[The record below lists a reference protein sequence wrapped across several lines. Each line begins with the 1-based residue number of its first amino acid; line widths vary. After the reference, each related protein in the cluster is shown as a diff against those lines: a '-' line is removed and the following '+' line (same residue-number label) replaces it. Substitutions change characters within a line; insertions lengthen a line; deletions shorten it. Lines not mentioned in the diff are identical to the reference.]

1 MSEHFGLS
9 PIKRWLDSG
18 EWINN
23 IPDFHQLLPHD
34 QDELVDAMNQ
44 AAMGTFTRNWM
55 EIKKL
60 FYYIF
65 ITVLLLHIIW
75 PIVYLQE
82 MSINTML
89 EIYLIFF

>member
-44 AAMGTFTRNWM
+44 ATMDTFT
-55 EIKKL
+55 K
-60 FYYIF
+60 
-65 ITVLLLHIIW
+65 
-75 PIVYLQE
+75 
-82 MSINTML
+82 S
-89 EIYLIFF
+89 